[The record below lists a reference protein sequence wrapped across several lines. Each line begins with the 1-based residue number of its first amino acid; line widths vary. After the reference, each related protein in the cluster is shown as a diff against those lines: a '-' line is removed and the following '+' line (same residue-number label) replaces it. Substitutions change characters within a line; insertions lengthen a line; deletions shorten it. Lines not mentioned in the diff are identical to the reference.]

1 MAGLDTVP
9 RENWPPVADHVLVVP
24 HHGRHGIADGGA
36 WPAQPVDALARQALR
51 LAPAASCSRSRWA
64 PAGFIAVLAGWIT
77 TETGRQPFTVYG
89 LLRTADSASPLAAPA
104 VASSLIAFIIVYFA
118 VFTAGVIYILRL
130 MAQPPH
136 HGEQGPTQRRPCPR
150 RRHHAGR
157 RRRPREPSDEHRR
170 STCHHLGLH
179 HRLCGVRLCRDGRL
193 RSRARHPVPAVSRR
207 RRSRRHHE
215 QRRAGVGRQRDL
227 AGARRRRH
235 DGGVS
240 AGLCRAD
247 AGALHAD
254 DRDAARP
261 GVPRRRLRIPLAHH
275 RASATAGTSP
285 LPAARCWRRWRR
297 ASRSAPSCR
306 ASMSRAG
313 IMPAAGGTG

>member
-1 MAGLDTVP
+1 MF
-9 RENWPPVADHVLVVP
+9 
-24 HHGRHGIADGGA
+24 
-36 WPAQPVDALARQALR
+36 ALAMG
-51 LAPAASCSRSRWA
+51 

-89 LLRTADSASPLAAPA
+89 LLRTVEFRLAAGGA
-104 VASSLIAFIIVYFA
+104 RGRLLADRLHHRLFR
-118 VFTAGVIYILRL
+118 GV
-130 MAQPPH
+130 H
-136 HGEQGPTQRRPCPR
+136 R
-150 RRHHAGR
+150 RRDLPPAPDGGSR
-157 RRRPREPSDEHRR
+157 RIPANRDRAATSLPAPPASRPPPARQPREPPDDPDRPS
-170 STCHHLGLH
+170 HHLGLH
-179 HRLCGVRLCRDGRL
+179 HRLCRVRLCRDGRL
-193 RSRARHPVPAVSRR
+193 RSRPRHPVSAVSGES
-207 RRSRRHHE
+207 RSRRHHE
-215 QRRAGVGRQRDL
+215 QRRAGLGRQRNL

-240 AGLCRAD
+240 AGLCGAD

-254 DRDAARP
+254 DRDAARA
-261 GVPRRRLRIPLAHH
+261 GVPRRRLRIPLAHA